1 MRTRYHGYTTY
12 EPGKRRFETVCLLL
26 LINPIINNTLK
37 GNLALTQSIA
47 MNVSENTASGRWNP
61 IRGDESEDQ

>member
-1 MRTRYHGYTTY
+1 M
-12 EPGKRRFETVCLLL
+12 LLL
-26 LINPIINNTLK
+26 LNPIINNTLK

-47 MNVSENTASGRWNP
+47 MNVSENTASGRWNL

>member
-1 MRTRYHGYTTY
+1 LKLH
-12 EPGKRRFETVCLLL
+12 EQLIPPFEAFCLLL
-26 LINPIINNTLK
+26 LITLISNNTLN

>member
-1 MRTRYHGYTTY
+1 M
-12 EPGKRRFETVCLLL
+12 LL
-26 LINPIINNTLK
+26 LIRLISNNTLK